1 MVTPKQDFVLWNN
14 LESMLIVLFNVFN
27 TFTSVWLLTSVV
39 SMCFIKIFCPQSNRY
54 YDSFDDVHFVH
65 CRHLICTLRSP
76 DAWRCTDVHT
86 WAHRLCSVRGEAHI
100 RNNQCNARR
109 RVCIIM
115 CVQLYT
121 VHTLVIECT
130 SSLLFMPTNQRHRSE
145 LVNVIFDSIQSFCIG
160 LASYF
165 RFHPI
170 FL

>member
-1 MVTPKQDFVLWNN
+1 MGNHDSNIIYYIKNAMVTPKQDFVLWNN

-54 YDSFDDVHFVH
+54 CDSFDDVHFVH

-76 DAWRCTDVHT
+76 DAWDVHT

-109 RVCIIM
+109 RVCT
-115 CVQLYT
+115 CVYSC
-121 VHTLVIECT
+121 TL
-130 SSLLFMPTNQRHRSE
+130 
-145 LVNVIFDSIQSFCIG
+145 CI
-160 LASYF
+160 L
-165 RFHPI
+165 
-170 FL
+170 